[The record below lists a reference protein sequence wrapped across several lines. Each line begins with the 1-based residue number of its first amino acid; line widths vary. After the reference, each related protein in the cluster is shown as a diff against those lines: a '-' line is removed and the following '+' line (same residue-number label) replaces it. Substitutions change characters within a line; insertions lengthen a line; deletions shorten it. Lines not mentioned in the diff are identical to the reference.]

1 MPLGPGILWTLNGKF
16 FKKSVMKAGTSLGA
30 VQWMNYLQ
38 ESDICVDSNGNRQ
51 TIESSYF
58 QGEHKVQVGKD
69 TFLEVD
75 GYFKNDDHEYFLE
88 YHGEFY
94 SLYSIDHNLI
104 LKDVF
109 TILVVVYQTRKSQKL
124 QRNVNI
130 GN

>member
-1 MPLGPGILWTLNGKF
+1 MPLGPGILWTLNGQI
-16 FKKSVMKAGTSLGA
+16 FKKNVMKAGTSLGA

-58 QGEHKVQVGKD
+58 QGEHKVQIDKD
-69 TFLEVD
+69 TFLEID
-75 GYFKNDDHEYFLE
+75 GYFKKDDHEYFLE

-104 LKDVF
+104 FRMFSPSWL
-109 TILVVVYQTRKSQKL
+109 LCSRL
-124 QRNVNI
+124 ENP
-130 GN
+130 